1 MHHLGRHRMR
11 PALSN
16 ATHAKREIEQLEIAI
31 ERAKAKGDTTEVERL
46 ENRKNWAV
54 VNSFE

>member
-11 PALSN
+11 PALSKL
-16 ATHAKREIEQLEIAI
+16 TLAKREIEQLEIAI
-31 ERAKAKGDTTEVERL
+31 ERAKAKGDTAEVERL

-54 VNSFE
+54 INSFE